1 MWVFQLVFQLCCQ
14 RPENVIGSSTYSPR
28 SGSLTV
34 DLLLRRLGLYSPSHL
49 LQGGRGMGLGFTVC
63 TNISVY
69 QMGHKTQIYG
79 GGGYLS
85 SLGTESLPWSVIS
98 PRNISQFSYFKN
110 MVWYS
115 EVILTRGFR
124 AIETQNL
131 WPRDLWGK
139 QIALGSLGS
148 SCPWIFHL
156 RQTCWQIH
164 NFISKN
170 HAQGKNPLFQ
180 IAGLMI
186 RDNGRERNMWKVR
199 LFSHKPKISIH
210 RYL

>member
-79 GGGYLS
+79 GGGVLVFSGHWKSTLVCHLTSKHISIFIFQKYGLILWGHLDQRLQGNWNTKPLAKGFMRETDCLRLLGLQLPLDFS
-85 SLGTESLPWSVIS
+85 SQANLLADP
-98 PRNISQFSYFKN
+98 QFYFKKPC
-110 MVWYS
+110 
-115 EVILTRGFR
+115 TR
-124 AIETQNL
+124 E
-131 WPRDLWGK
+131 K
-139 QIALGSLGS
+139 S
-148 SCPWIFHL
+148 
-156 RQTCWQIH
+156 
-164 NFISKN
+164 
-170 HAQGKNPLFQ
+170 PLSNSRV
-180 IAGLMI
+180 G
-186 RDNGRERNMWKVR
+186 D
-199 LFSHKPKISIH
+199 
-210 RYL
+210 